1 MSSFDEVKAAIS
13 GKYDDPND
21 GLIAQIPS
29 GQPDFSEFGEIS
41 SKEQQVIDKI
51 NEMSKI
57 ISCYKI
63 KKYNA
68 GAEEGGYDKI
78 DPIDDYCVDEYK
90 NFKHKSTDGEEE
102 SLQSLFNT
110 KEGELKVLLD
120 NAAADDNGLSQLLN
134 NYVNNRTNL
143 KNTDGSLNVVDGE
156 SIEDVLTNYN
166 NLQSNRNKLKTTLS
180 ELKSEKGT
188 FSRESELHLDATIY
202 SSILFTTVA
211 TGLLYYVFTAL

>member
-1 MSSFDEVKAAIS
+1 MSSFDDLYDDIS
-13 GKYDDPND
+13 GNYKKLKDD
-21 GLIAQIPS
+21 IPS
-29 GQPDFSEFGEIS
+29 GQPDFSKFGEIS
-41 SKEQQVIDKI
+41 SKEQQVIDNI

-68 GAEEGGYDKI
+68 DAEEKGYDKI
-78 DPIDDYCVDEYK
+78 DPIDDYCLAKYRSYTFDELDASFT
-90 NFKHKSTDGEEE
+90 NI
-102 SLQSLFNT
+102 FNNDMSNNT
-110 KEGELKVLLD
+110 TQLKDLLL
-120 NAAADDNGLSQLLN
+120 AYPATRVGG
-134 NYVNNRTNL
+134 NL
-143 KNTDGSLNVVDGE
+143 DGSLNVVHGK
-156 SIEDVLTNYN
+156 SIEDVLKNYN
-166 NLQSNRNKLKTTLS
+166 DLRSNRNKLKTTLS

>member
-1 MSSFDEVKAAIS
+1 MSSFDEVKGAIS
-13 GKYDDPND
+13 GNYEILKGNISNTDT
-21 GLIAQIPS
+21 S
-29 GQPDFSEFGEIS
+29 FSKFGEIS
-41 SKEQQVIDKI
+41 SKEQDVIDKI

-57 ISCYKI
+57 ISCYKV
-63 KKYNA
+63 KEYNDNNPDYQIQ
-68 GAEEGGYDKI
+68 EE
-78 DPIDDYCVDEYK
+78 DYCYS
-90 NFKHKSTDGEEE
+90 N
-102 SLQSLFNT
+102 
-110 KEGELKVLLD
+110 ELR
-120 NAAADDNGLSQLLN
+120 LLN
-134 NYVNNRTNL
+134 
-143 KNTDGSLNVVDGE
+143 KDSLNTHMASLYSDINALINDQNYGLKKLLNDTTNRSNIIRGTSETGSPNNNLLNVADGK